1 LFKQYPYILEKEKKI
16 LAKLCTEFFNKEF
29 EDKYNFRGQ
38 HEQLTAND
46 CFTLMSTKH
55 EFIGYFDLDEIVY
68 PRNINFKKNTFFQ
81 RNDFCVNHSQICDL
95 TPLNQNKGNFYD
107 YLHYLIKMNNHGRD
121 IKQLSSINFLHAT
134 AVIPNSNQKDL
145 MNKLG
150 EALEYINKSSSF
162 NSSIFPVMISLGEKP
177 INSDKHHFFYIKQ
190 ENLNYAEY
198 LYKSYNSFTKCLY
211 EKYLQKIDKIDTN
224 FIRYLYFLTE
234 PSERMGKAIH
244 YYKNVKSLFHHF
256 AQETVEK
263 SWRFTPSYTDGHF
276 MHHYRLA
283 PKRKH
288 KNIIGS
294 ILKLN
299 IDFEYGLFLLKNFTK
314 FCK

>member
-1 LFKQYPYILEKEKKI
+1 
-16 LAKLCTEFFNKEF
+16 
-29 EDKYNFRGQ
+29 
-38 HEQLTAND
+38 
-46 CFTLMSTKH
+46 
-55 EFIGYFDLDEIVY
+55 
-68 PRNINFKKNTFFQ
+68 
-81 RNDFCVNHSQICDL
+81 L
-95 TPLNQNKGNFYD
+95 TPLVQNKGNFYD
-107 YLHYLIKMNNHGRD
+107 YLHYLIKKNNRGRD

-145 MNKLG
+145 MNNLG
-150 EALEYINKSSSF
+150 EALEFINKSSSF
-162 NSSIFPVMISLGEKP
+162 NSSMFPIIISLGEKP
-177 INSDKHHFFYIKQ
+177 LNGDKHHYFYIKE
-190 ENLNYAEY
+190 ENLNYVEY

-211 EKYLQKIDKIDTN
+211 ENYLQKIDIIDTN

-256 AQETVEK
+256 ASDTVKK

-276 MHHYRLA
+276 MHHFRLA
-283 PKRKH
+283 PTKRR

-299 IDFEYGLFLLKNFTK
+299 IDFEYGLFLLKNFTN
-314 FCK
+314 FCQ